1 MSSSPRTVPVQRIR
15 RTRHAA
21 AGTVASVLLSIA
33 ALLTGASVAAATP
46 DTSTRPATSAQAA
59 KPAKAAKPTQPA
71 SCPAQPAALSEASLA
86 AQARD
91 RGLMWTLQRDGR
103 TSYLYASL
111 HVGKPSWAAPG
122 PRLLRA
128 LSAVDA
134 VALELDPLDRDSW
147 KMPPMPSLPLDASL
161 RQRLDAQAAAVC
173 LDPNA
178 LSGLHPLLQ
187 TSTYMLFQ
195 ARALG
200 LDTRYGQE
208 MLLSQWARDRGLPV
222 LALETLQGQ
231 LGALLPSDPEAA
243 RHELRANLRQLERP
257 KSLLRTLETM
267 VNVYD
272 RGDLARLNRYA
283 EWCDCVTDDSDRA
296 ALQRINDG
304 RNPALAQRISELHQR
319 GQSLLVA
326 VGAMHMT
333 GPKALPALLREQG
346 FEVTLMPP
354 SGSR

>member
-1 MSSSPRTVPVQRIR
+1 M
-15 RTRHAA
+15 
-21 AGTVASVLLSIA
+21 
-33 ALLTGASVAAATP
+33 
-46 DTSTRPATSAQAA
+46 
-59 KPAKAAKPTQPA
+59 
-71 SCPAQPAALSEASLA
+71 
-86 AQARD
+86 
-91 RGLMWTLQRDGR
+91 
-103 TSYLYASL
+103 
-111 HVGKPSWAAPG
+111 
-122 PRLLRA
+122 
-128 LSAVDA
+128 
-134 VALELDPLDRDSW
+134 
-147 KMPPMPSLPLDASL
+147 
-161 RQRLDAQAAAVC
+161 
-173 LDPNA
+173 
-178 LSGLHPLLQ
+178 
-187 TSTYMLFQ
+187 
-195 ARALG
+195 
-200 LDTRYGQE
+200 
-208 MLLSQWARDRGLPV
+208 

-333 GPKALPALLREQG
+333 GPRALPALLREHG

-354 SGSR
+354 SGAR